1 MKFKVGDKVRTLS
14 DWDGA
19 ERLKFPVGTH
29 CYIIEVDE
37 LDGHLPYQ
45 ITDRDEYWWYPE
57 DALELVSNEP
67 YEQGLIDMW
76 NALSYIYSA
85 THSERMK
92 ICGNN
97 NFGDILLL
105 SPEEIIS
112 KYKAYTDRV
121 TVNDVVKLQDDTLAL
136 VIDESSDDT
145 VFVLT
150 ENQCMEEWPRVELK
164 RTGKRID
171 VNAIITQM
179 KEV

>member
-1 MKFKVGDKVRTLS
+1 MRFKVGDKVRILS

-19 ERLKFPVGTH
+19 EKLKFPIGTE
-29 CYIIEVDE
+29 CFVIEVDE
-37 LDGHLPYQ
+37 SDGHLPYQ

-57 DALELVSNEP
+57 EALELVSNEP

-76 NALSYIYSA
+76 NALSYAYSA
-85 THSERMK
+85 SHSERMK
-92 ICGNN
+92 IYGNS
-97 NFGDILLL
+97 NFGDILQL

-112 KYKAYTDRV
+112 KYNLYKDRV
-121 TVNDVVKLQDDTLAL
+121 AVNDVVKLQDDILAL
-136 VIDESSDDT
+136 VIDESSEDT

-150 ENQCMEEWPRVELK
+150 ENQCMEEWPRNELK

-171 VNAIITQM
+171 VSAIVEQI